1 MKSKIITLILA
12 SITILACNND
22 DDNTEILDGEY
33 SGIFERNGMISN
45 VELSFDEGIFV
56 GESEM
61 IKYPAICH
69 GGYTTTNN
77 IIEFQNECVWTAE
90 FDWTLILNDE
100 WNYTLNGNTLT
111 LIKLNGDKYELSK
124 Q

>member
-1 MKSKIITLILA
+1 MKSKIRTL
-12 SITILACNND
+12 ITILACNND

-33 SGIFERNGMISN
+33 SGIFERNGVISN

-61 IKYPAICH
+61 VKYPAICH
-69 GGYTTTNN
+69 GSYTTTNN